1 MIFHN
6 QHHRRGFGPGTYSQQ
21 RETTMP
27 TYDITIMTTFE
38 CDITITAYSKDEA
51 ITEAQEIASDSR
63 LIYLKNTHSH
73 TELID
78 VDQDEPSE
86 EESET
91 NQES

>member
-1 MIFHN
+1 
-6 QHHRRGFGPGTYSQQ
+6 
-21 RETTMP
+21 MP